1 MPLGITDRGDVGFE
15 HDSTFSSAILIVT
28 IGKKLQESYPFLLDE
43 KVRKTQALDTFSK
56 SSGIYTLVQYYH
68 VFNCVNVLVG
78 NDSLA
83 MAKIQKL

>member
-1 MPLGITDRGDVGFE
+1 MTDRSDVGFE
-15 HDSTFSSAILIVT
+15 HDSTFSLAILIVT
-28 IGKKLQESYPFLLDE
+28 IGKKLQESSPFLFDE

-56 SSGIYTLVQYYH
+56 SSSIYTLVQYYH
-68 VFNCVNVLVG
+68 VSNCVHELVG